1 MITTSAQC
9 FFFFDKISPKFRPEK
24 YDLDLIQRIFHG
36 KKWRKM
42 MRFWFWFFSKSP
54 DIYDKFQYVAK
65 NIEILLFFILSYLV
79 RSQIWLN
86 YFWMIATL
94 AKHLKETLLELHH
107 KIGKGP
113 SPLTL
118 TPPPH
123 LHTLSWRIWNLVCC
137 WHEPKQRSL
146 GGLILG

>member
-1 MITTSAQC
+1 
-9 FFFFDKISPKFRPEK
+9 
-24 YDLDLIQRIFHG
+24 
-36 KKWRKM
+36 
-42 MRFWFWFFSKSP
+42 
-54 DIYDKFQYVAK
+54 
-65 NIEILLFFILSYLV
+65 
-79 RSQIWLN
+79 
-86 YFWMIATL
+86 MIATL

-123 LHTLSWRIWNLVCC
+123 LHTLAWRIWNLVCC

-146 GGLILG
+146 GGLILGETNILKLNKLNKKIKNYLKLNKCEEKLACFAPSFHGLTNSISV